1 MYKNVHDLFYDGHTV
16 NLPIDSKHLNQVCG
30 KDNKNIY
37 NWCDKYDIKINL
49 NCTDFIQLVGS
60 HTNVTDAEFEI
71 KSFIRDGFN
80 RHFVTKS
87 IGLCQKRRQN
97 FQENIL
103 TKLRANNFSVAIKID
118 QKMKRIDLKG
128 PIEHVNSVKQQI
140 GFVFDLIDHIERV
153 KSCINL
159 ETPDENV
166 EAKRK
171 CKNGFLRTETIRI
184 KRKFRDE
191 PGFVENLISQFKSYV
206 QLEFNANKGEI
217 RVEGF
222 RKAINWF
229 KHRLYVISK
238 RRFKQNSFIFEKMAP
253 WKILLQKRNK
263 YNRNETVRLYSRK
276 IMPNVRMIKNA
287 RSNKMK
293 LDSLGKKKKK
303 SERNQVRISSF
314 VPSVTI
320 PVFPKPLNSEFST
333 LEAYIIFRLVTL
345 IF

>member
-1 MYKNVHDLFYDGHTV
+1 
-16 NLPIDSKHLNQVCG
+16 
-30 KDNKNIY
+30 
-37 NWCDKYDIKINL
+37 
-49 NCTDFIQLVGS
+49 
-60 HTNVTDAEFEI
+60 
-71 KSFIRDGFN
+71 
-80 RHFVTKS
+80 
-87 IGLCQKRRQN
+87 
-97 FQENIL
+97 
-103 TKLRANNFSVAIKID
+103 
-118 QKMKRIDLKG
+118 
-128 PIEHVNSVKQQI
+128 
-140 GFVFDLIDHIERV
+140 
-153 KSCINL
+153 L